1 MNAMTDKPIRAI
13 KGFDRDLKCRGF
25 QFEVGTTYTH
35 DGPVVACKSGFHAI
49 EGNPLEVFEY
59 YPPGDG
65 SRFCEVDA
73 SGEIARHTDDSKL
86 AAGVLHVAR
95 EMTVAEVV
103 AAAVKWASDK
113 GKVTDHATGD
123 QSAASATGNL
133 SAASATGDRSAASA
147 TGNLSAASATGN
159 LSAASATGYRSAASA
174 TGYRSAASAMHSTAC
189 ALAAGFKDTA
199 SGVDGAA
206 LFAVERRDDGTI
218 LSVACGIVGRNGI
231 RKGVSYRC
239 AGGRLV
245 EAVG

>member
-103 AAAVKWASDK
+103 AAAVKWAVGN
-113 GKVTDHATGD
+113 GKVTDRATGD
-123 QSAASATGNL
+123 QSAASATGN
-133 SAASATGDRSAASA
+133 RSV
-147 TGNLSAASATGN
+147 
-159 LSAASATGYRSAASA
+159 ASATGYQ
-174 TGYRSAASAMHSTAC
+174 SAASAMHSAAC
-189 ALAAGFKDTA
+189 ALAAGFKATA

-218 LSVACGIVGRNGI
+218 LSAACGIVGRDGI
-231 RKGVSYRC
+231 REGVSYRC
-239 AGGRLV
+239 VGGRLV
-245 EAVG
+245 EAAP